1 MSNFSVTKSI
11 IHQCFAIRVPQSF
24 GEKLTGVSQILPC
37 YYMSLEECEELA
49 AHMNSGHQLTEYW
62 INRLV
67 NYRDKF
73 IPQLKRELDSI
84 RQEADAAGKG
94 E

>member
-1 MSNFSVTKSI
+1 MSTFSVTKSI

-24 GEKLTGVSQILPC
+24 GEKLAGVSQILPC

-49 AHMNSGHQLTEYW
+49 AHMNAGHQLTEYW
-62 INRLV
+62 IDRLV

-73 IPQLKRELDSI
+73 IPQLKRELNNI
-84 RQEADAAGKG
+84 RQEAAQ
-94 E
+94 